1 MRALLAIGVAALALA
16 VLISVTAASVAV
28 GQQAGPTVI
37 KDGKL
42 DLIKLHVAT
51 LPAGAEIPVAIRRFS
66 TEGANLGTGGEGGK
80 ESRVKEAKK
89 IQEDGPD
96 ILATQFVAKLVKL
109 GPYAKV
115 TAVGAEDAVPPE
127 AIVVE
132 GKFVQIDPGSR
143 AARYTVGFGAGKS
156 QIAVE
161 GTVKDGSGK
170 LLAEFAQKRV
180 GSMGAFGGDS
190 LEKMTDDTK
199 RVGEDL
205 ANLLG
210 TWARGKSL
218 K

>member
-1 MRALLAIGVAALALA
+1 MRYLLAIGVAAL
-16 VLISVTAASVAV
+16 VLPRLVSVTTASVAV

-51 LPAGAEIPVAIRRFS
+51 LPAGADIPVVIRRFS
-66 TEGANLGTGGEGGK
+66 SEEANLGTGGEGGK
-80 ESRVKEAKK
+80 ESRVEEAKK
-89 IQEDGPD
+89 MQKNAPD
-96 ILATQFVAKLVKL
+96 ILAAQFVPRLVKL
-109 GPYAKV
+109 GPYARV
-115 TAVGAEDAVPPE
+115 VAVSAEDPVPPE
-127 AIVVE
+127 AIVVD

-143 AARYTVGFGAGKS
+143 AARYFAGFGAGKS

-161 GTVKDGSGK
+161 GTVKDGTGA

-205 ANLLG
+205 ANFLG
-210 TWARGKSL
+210 TWAKGKSL

>member
-1 MRALLAIGVAALALA
+1 MPSLLTIGVAILALA
-16 VLISVTAASVAV
+16 VFIPVTTASVAI
-28 GQQAGPTVI
+28 GGQAGPTVI

-51 LPAGAEIPVAIRRFS
+51 LPAGADIPVVIRRFS

-80 ESRVKEAKK
+80 ESRIEEAKK
-89 IQEDGPD
+89 MQKDGPD

-115 TAVGAEDAVPPE
+115 TVLAGDDAVPPE
-127 AIVVE
+127 AIVIE
-132 GKFVQIDPGSR
+132 GTFAQIDPGSR
-143 AARYTVGFGAGKS
+143 AARYFGGFGAGKS

-161 GTVKDGSGK
+161 GTVKNGTGQ

-180 GSMGAFGGDS
+180 GAMGAFGGDS

-199 RVGEDL
+199 RIADDIAGF
-205 ANLLG
+205 LG

>member
-1 MRALLAIGVAALALA
+1 MRSLLTIGVAILALA
-16 VLISVTAASVAV
+16 VLIPVTTASVAI
-28 GQQAGPTVI
+28 GGQAGPTVI

-51 LPAGAEIPVAIRRFS
+51 LPAGADIPVVIRRFS

-80 ESRVKEAKK
+80 ESRVAEAKK
-89 IQEDGPD
+89 MQADGPNL
-96 ILATQFVAKLVKL
+96 LATEFVARLLKL
-109 GPYAKV
+109 GPYGKV
-115 TAVGAEDAVPPE
+115 TAAGAEDPVPPE

-132 GKFVQIDPGSR
+132 GKFVLIDPGSR
-143 AARYTVGFGAGKS
+143 AARYAAGFGAGKS

-190 LEKMTDDTK
+190 LDKMTDDTK

-205 ANLLG
+205 ASFMG

>member
-1 MRALLAIGVAALALA
+1 MRSLVAVGLVTLALLALFFVAAPTLA
-16 VLISVTAASVAV
+16 S
-28 GQQAGPTVI
+28 GQQAGPKVI

-51 LPAGAEIPVAIRRFS
+51 LAPGADVPVMMRRFS
-66 TEGANLGTGGEGGK
+66 TEGANLGTGAEGGK
-80 ESRVKEAKK
+80 ESRIEEAKK
-89 IQEDGPD
+89 MQKDGPD
-96 ILATQFVAKLVKL
+96 ILATEFAARLTKL

-115 TAVGAEDAVPPE
+115 TTIVPEDAVPPE

-143 AARYTVGFGAGKS
+143 AARYFGGFGAGKS
-156 QIAVE
+156 QIAIE
-161 GTVKDGSGK
+161 GTVKDGTGK

-180 GSMGAFGGDS
+180 GAMGAFGGDS

-205 ANLLG
+205 ANFLG
-210 TWARGKSL
+210 AWARGKSL